1 MQILEALLSK
11 DGIDLVAEP
20 ITAPVRDGYSQ
31 LNDWTKVAQELIE
44 KDPTTD
50 VKDLPKIPDIHQV
63 MELVARL
70 KKSVALVTGMLANIA
85 KAQGL
90 HM

>member
-11 DGIDLVAEP
+11 NGIDLVAEP
-20 ITAPVRDGYSQ
+20 ITTPVRGGYNQ

-70 KKSVALVTGMLANIA
+70 
-85 KAQGL
+85 
-90 HM
+90 

>member
-1 MQILEALLSK
+1 MQVLEALLSK

-20 ITAPVRDGYSQ
+20 ITAPVRDGYIQ
-31 LNDWTKVAQELIE
+31 LNDWTKAAAELIE

-50 VKDLPKIPDIHQV
+50 AKDLPKIPDIHQV
-63 MELVARL
+63 MELVSRL

-90 HM
+90 NV